1 MGECSVLRAP
11 RRVGGGVGVRGG
23 IALSR
28 PRTGSRGPSQSPAVA
43 GLSSGVPSGD
53 WWATCEWTRPRG
65 AAALGVTHVPCG
77 VVSCHALRLDRR
89 DRTLQPLGG
98 SAVTDVQADGAESS
112 RKSTGILK
120 ADFAEMSH
128 VCRPRV
134 CFRWSPRGLQRCAF
148 PWDGFQSRGTAG
160 CKQRTRSES
169 SLWADR
175 ASRAREAL
183 SSSSQAV
190 RQTLLFFHSNFCSRI
205 RVNFRI
211 SEHIPHSHGRKGKGA
226 KDQHGEKSC
235 SRLSLSHLLPVS
247 KISHGP
253 SPLIWTQGHRG

>member
-1 MGECSVLRAP
+1 MWVSARCSGHR
-11 RRVGGGVGVRGG
+11 GGLGVGWGAGARRDRSLPPEDGE
-23 IALSR
+23 
-28 PRTGSRGPSQSPAVA
+28 PGPSQSPAVA
-43 GLSSGVPSGD
+43 GLSSGMPSGD
-53 WWATCEWTRPRG
+53 WWAACEWTRPRG

-98 SAVTDVQADGAESS
+98 SAVTDRRQPAYVQADGAESS

-128 VCRPRV
+128 VRRPRV

-160 CKQRTRSES
+160 CNQRTRSES

-211 SEHIPHSHGRKGKGA
+211 SEHIPHSHG
-226 KDQHGEKSC
+226 
-235 SRLSLSHLLPVS
+235 
-247 KISHGP
+247 
-253 SPLIWTQGHRG
+253 